1 MGVGWEAWIVPMF
14 CNQGRFCLLGVCKLR
29 LAIVIV
35 LFEVPTPKGMKME
48 VAKMTKYSFKV
59 AVSGATS
66 FVLESMMK
74 DRLACACTV
83 YMYVH
88 PYRQLQGEQKEIKCA
103 SCRHREI

>member
-1 MGVGWEAWIVPMF
+1 MV
-14 CNQGRFCLLGVCKLR
+14 
-29 LAIVIV
+29 IVIAHYPASKRSLEEILAV
-35 LFEVPTPKGMKME
+35 NLVVRSINTEGLNME
-48 VAKMTKYSFKV
+48 AAKMTKYSFKV

-83 YMYVH
+83 YMYVR
-88 PYRQLQGEQKEIKCA
+88 PYRHLQGEQKEIKCA